1 VKARFFLLV
10 VAVVVASW
18 SGPLVRLASDAP
30 PVAIAFWR
38 TALASSVLLPMAL
51 ATKRQEFAALP
62 TKDLPLLGGAG
73 VFLAIHFATWIA
85 SIGLTS
91 LASSVLLVTSTPIWV
106 ALAARVLGE
115 RLTPRAWGGI
125 VLAMLG
131 GAVVALAPRAAQDG
145 SGDAFSGNL
154 LALAG
159 AVSIAGY
166 LLIGRRLRPALSLL
180 GYVSIVYGVC
190 AVILLV
196 VALVSGTALTGF
208 SAKTWLVLVAIA
220 AGPQLTAH
228 TILNFLLR
236 DLEAWKVAT
245 ATLGEPIGASIIAV
259 LLFSEIPGPLV
270 VPGGLLLL
278 AGIWISLTARKKT
291 AEVVTV
297 G

>member
-1 VKARFFLLV
+1 
-10 VAVVVASW
+10 
-18 SGPLVRLASDAP
+18 
-30 PVAIAFWR
+30 
-38 TALASSVLLPMAL
+38 MAL
-51 ATKRQEFAALP
+51 ATKRQELAALP
-62 TKDLPLLGGAG
+62 AKDRPLLLGAG

-125 VLAMLG
+125 VLAILG

-145 SGDAFSGNL
+145 SGGAFSGNL
-154 LALAG
+154 LAVAG

-166 LLIGRRLRPALSLL
+166 LLIGRRLRGGLSLL

-278 AGIWISLTARKKT
+278 AGIWISLSARKRT